1 MTKKRIVSFRDQQK
15 LVGEVCRQ
23 IATSGWRPDYVVGI
37 TRGGLQAAVMISHYF
52 DIPMH
57 TLKVSLRDDA
67 NASESNLWMA
77 QDALG
82 YPLPELEVEND
93 LASILAGASE
103 LLEMGVGKDWRNILI
118 VDDINDTGATI
129 NWIMDDWQSSC
140 LPNDEGWADVW
151 NSNVKFAVLF
161 DNLASQARVKMDF
174 VGEEINKEENP
185 EWIVFPY
192 EAWWK

>member
-1 MTKKRIVSFRDQQK
+1 
-15 LVGEVCRQ
+15 
-23 IATSGWRPDYVVGI
+23 VGI